1 MQQDNSGLC
10 SAIKLENMAF
20 RGMKIRN
27 ERSDWRSSHSNW
39 QFPFNLFGADK
50 LLQVWGLEHWDLR
63 GFWFSSDL
71 CRREAVICS
80 LLDFDTRGEEH
91 WNLRG
96 LKVIRWNGK
105 RNSKF
110 RSSQKQNIKILGRKK
125 KGLNCKPL
133 ARRSFIS

>member
-1 MQQDNSGLC
+1 
-10 SAIKLENMAF
+10 MAF

-39 QFPFNLFGADK
+39 QFPFHLFGADK

-63 GFWFSSDL
+63 GFRFSSDL
-71 CRREAVICS
+71 CRREAVICC

-96 LKVIRWNGK
+96 LQVIRWSGK
-105 RNSKF
+105 RHTLDSEVLRN
-110 RSSQKQNIKILGRKK
+110 KISRFWE
-125 KGLNCKPL
+125 GLNCKPL